1 MLLSQKRM
9 NVFSTEHPMESVA
22 FRYRVRLR
30 RWVVG
35 CLLAYPTWLL
45 LLGPFWA
52 LDGSGTL
59 DFIPSSARRI
69 VYLPAAPF
77 FYVEPLCP
85 VMSDY
90 LNWWHQDPNEAET
103 TW

>member
-1 MLLSQKRM
+1 M
-9 NVFSTEHPMESVA
+9 NTFSTEHPMESVA

-30 RWVVG
+30 RCVVG
-35 CLLAYPTWLL
+35 CLLVYPAWLL

-52 LDGSGTL
+52 FDGRGAL
-59 DFIPSSARRI
+59 DFIPSSVRRI

-77 FYVEPLCP
+77 YYVQPLCP

-90 LNWWHQDPNEAET
+90 LNWWYQDPNEAET